1 MTEMPIDAP
10 PSTNTRAGRLTE
22 IARVFLKIGG
32 MSYGIGNIGV
42 MQLETQEK
50 RQWLGKEEFVQGLA
64 LVNMLPGPPGLQLAI
79 FLGHARGALIG
90 GILAGLGLIL
100 PAFFIVLAL
109 SAAYVAYGAL
119 PTMRSAFYGLDTD
132 HLANATTLVRCL
144 EVNCRVG
151 TLDVSVLPF
160 FVPRLKRVISITPV

>member
-1 MTEMPIDAP
+1 MPINAL
-10 PSTNTRAGRLTE
+10 TAGV
-22 IARVFLKIGG
+22 A
-32 MSYGIGNIGV
+32 
-42 MQLETQEK
+42 
-50 RQWLGKEEFVQGLA
+50 A
-64 LVNMLPGPPGLQLAI
+64 LAI
-79 FLGHARGALIG
+79 NSTAFTIEIFRGGFA
-90 GILAGLGLIL
+90 AVPVL

-160 FVPRLKRVISITPV
+160 FVPRLKRVISITPVS

>member
-10 PSTNTRAGRLTE
+10 PSTNTRAVRLTE
-22 IARVFLKIGG
+22 IGRIFLKIGG

-119 PTMRSAFYGLDTD
+119 PTMRSAFYGLGP
-132 HLANATTLVRCL
+132 V
-144 EVNCRVG
+144 VVG
-151 TLDVSVLPF
+151 IFAVSVY
-160 FVPRLKRVISITPV
+160 